1 MAWGARIRLGS
12 VGASEFRNDGRGR
25 QSMAELEIRQL
36 KALRDN
42 YVYLLRDPETAATG
56 AVDPSEPG
64 PVFAALAQTGWRLT
78 HVLNTHH
85 HPDHTGGNLALKE
98 KTGCTIVGPRADRA
112 RIPGIDIDVADG
124 EDYAFG
130 KQVARVFDVPGH
142 TRGHIAFWFGGSRA
156 LFCGDTLFTLGC
168 GRLFEGTPQQMWH
181 SLSKL
186 KVLPPETRVYC
197 GHEYTQANAR
207 FALTVEPRNEALVA
221 RSRRIDE
228 LRQRDL
234 PTVPATLG
242 EELATNP
249 FLRADQPALQA
260 AMGASGDPV
269 ATFAE
274 IRRRKDVF

>member
-1 MAWGARIRLGS
+1 
-12 VGASEFRNDGRGR
+12 
-25 QSMAELEIRQL
+25 MAELEIRQL

-56 AVDPSEPG
+56 AVDPSELG
-64 PVFAALAQTGWRLT
+64 PVFAALAETGWHLT

-142 TRGHIAFWFGGSRA
+142 TRGHIAFWFGGSGA

-168 GRLFEGTPQQMWH
+168 GRLFEGTPQQMWR

-186 KVLPPETRVYC
+186 KALPPETRVYC

-221 RSRRIDE
+221 RSRRVDE
-228 LRQRDL
+228 LRSRNQ
-234 PTVPATLG
+234 PTVPATMG